1 MFVLDDRVVYSAS
14 DLASAA
20 RCEYALLRVFDAKLG
35 WAPAPPRD
43 DELLARTAILGDAH
57 EAHHLSALQARF
69 GAAVASI
76 PFPPAFT
83 LEGLQA
89 AAAATRRAF
98 EQGYPAVYQA
108 AMFDGRFLGF
118 ADFVVREGEHY
129 LVCDT
134 KLARSAKVTALLQL
148 AA

>member
-1 MFVLDDRVVYSAS
+1 MGS
-14 DLASAA
+14 
-20 RCEYALLRVFDAKLG
+20 G
-35 WAPAPPRD
+35 TPRD

-69 GAAVASI
+69 GAGVAGI

-118 ADFVVREGEHY
+118 ADFVVERAS
-129 LVCDT
+129 T
-134 KLARSAKVTALLQL
+134 TWSATRSWP
-148 AA
+148 AAPK